1 MAIPLAYNVR
11 NLFVRRWT
19 TAFTMGGI
27 ALVVA
32 VTMLLA
38 ALVGGLKQML
48 ATTGD
53 PDNLVV
59 MRKGATSDGSSQV
72 SREAAQTLR
81 ALAGVARGAD
91 GTPLVSREL
100 VNQPF
105 IRTRDGG
112 RENVLVRGVEPT
124 AFAVH
129 RSLHIVAGRAFEP
142 NLGQV
147 VIGAGA
153 VARYAPG
160 GVGTDLAFGRRL
172 WRVVGIFNSGGTAF
186 DSEIWADVADVQD
199 DTRRDGYSGVRL
211 RFAPGADRAA
221 LVRHIESDARFTLQA
236 KPEVTY
242 YQEQADTA
250 NAIYVLVFTLA
261 SVMATG
267 ATFGAL
273 NTMYA
278 AVASRTAEIGTL
290 RALGFGRRA
299 ILLAFVSESLLLAA
313 GRLLVGAALA
323 AVAVLAVNT
332 LLSGVQFS
340 MMTFSVATVFLR
352 LSLGGAGLGVAF
364 ATAIGLV
371 GGLAP
376 AWRAAHLRVVDAL
389 HRA

>member
-1 MAIPLAYNVR
+1 M
-11 NLFVRRWT
+11 
-19 TAFTMGGI
+19 
-27 ALVVA
+27 LV
-32 VTMLLA
+32 
-38 ALVGGLKQML
+38 
-48 ATTGD
+48 TTGD

-59 MRKGATSDGSSQV
+59 LRKGATSDGSSQV
-72 SREAAQTLR
+72 TREAAQTLR

-129 RSLHIVAGRAFEP
+129 RALHIVAGRVFQP

-160 GVGTDLAFGRRL
+160 GIGSDLEFGRRR
-172 WRVVGIFNSGGTAF
+172 WRVVGIFDSGGTAF

-211 RFAPGADRAA
+211 RLAPGADRTA

-236 KPEVTY
+236 KPEVAY

-250 NAIYVLVFTLA
+250 NALYVLVLTLA

-299 ILLAFVSESLLLAA
+299 ILIAFVSESLLLA
-313 GRLLVGAALA
+313 GGGLLLGAALA
-323 AVAVLAVNT
+323 ALAVLAVNT

-352 LSLGGAGLGVAF
+352 LSPGGAALGVAF
-364 ATAIGLV
+364 AAAIGLV